1 MLNAKRFNR
10 SLLAALFVLLAM
22 LAVTSAASAL
32 TLNLAEFDFDNDDT
46 TETEYS
52 YDAAASTLTIKE
64 DSVTVAG
71 TAAKPVSI
79 NLSLYGGVTLQ
90 NARNI
95 SSIATD
101 IGNTVKLKGG
111 NAINK
116 IVKST
121 SRLTFA
127 AEEDGATLT
136 IEDFDTTL
144 SFGVGAEALLSLSY
158 NEDNDDESTGHYAFN
173 LIIHGGVEIDGGVF
187 DGATDGTYADSNF
200 ADGEL
205 RPISGF
211 IFQVENGALTNK
223 GNLSLKNGA
232 ELSVEISEDLE
243 TQALLAVEIS
253 GDLKKASLVNNGTIT
268 IDESSVIENSGA
280 ITNNGAIVNGGK
292 IVNYDT
298 GAIVNKG
305 TIANSGTIANAG
317 TIANDNK
324 ITNDGNVINV
334 GTIDNKGE
342 IVNDG
347 EIDNTGGTIDN
358 KGVGKIRGNG
368 AIKGNKP
375 INNKHSNSGGCDA
388 GFAAF
393 SLLLA
398 APLFLRR
405 ARRG

>member
-1 MLNAKRFNR
+1 MFNAKRFNR
-10 SLLAALFVLLAM
+10 SLLAALFVIVAM

-32 TLNLAEFDFDNDDT
+32 TLDLAKFDFGNDAD
-46 TETEYS
+46 EAEYG

-64 DSVTVAG
+64 DSVIVTG

-79 NLSLYGGVTLQ
+79 ILSLYGSVALQ
-90 NARNI
+90 NACNI

-101 IGNTVKLKGG
+101 IGNTVNLKGD
-111 NAINK
+111 NEINK
-116 IVKST
+116 IVKGM

-136 IEDFDTTL
+136 IEDFDATL

-158 NEDNDDESTGHYAFN
+158 NYNDDDESTGHYAFN
-173 LIIHGGVEIDGGVF
+173 LIIHGDVEIDGGVF
-187 DGATDGTYADSNF
+187 DGAADGTYADSNF
-200 ADGEL
+200 AGGEL

-211 IFQVENGALTNK
+211 IFQVENDTLTNK

-232 ELSVEISEDLE
+232 ELSVEISEDPE
-243 TQALLAVEIS
+243 TQALLV
-253 GDLKKASLVNNGTIT
+253 KASLVNDGTIT
-268 IDESSVIENSGA
+268 IDESSAIENSGTL
-280 ITNNGAIVNGGK
+280 TNNGAIVNAGK

-324 ITNDGNVINV
+324 ITNDGSVINI

-358 KGVGKIRGNG
+358 KGAGKIGG
-368 AIKGNKP
+368 SGTIEGNKP
-375 INNKHSNSGGCDA
+375 INNKHSSSGGCDV